1 MNMNGFGWNEVILR
15 IEIESQWSTFFFNCS
30 SDDIS
35 MVLSVFVVTSELNVE
50 AVVCSS
56 VIAYLSLRR
65 QEVFISTVW
74 KQDKQTQ
81 KD

>member
-1 MNMNGFGWNEVILR
+1 
-15 IEIESQWSTFFFNCS
+15 
-30 SDDIS
+30 

-50 AVVCSS
+50 DGVCSS
-56 VIAYLSLRR
+56 VTAYLSLRR

-81 KD
+81 KDWWWDTSLSIDVAHESREAYDAD